1 MISTVEISKK
11 ELIGGD
17 VALEGE
23 VKVWNSYH
31 MVDRGALT

>member
-1 MISTVEISKK
+1 MSSTVEISKK

-17 VALEGE
+17 VALEGG

-31 MVDRGALT
+31 MVEWGA